1 MEEGM
6 SLLYA
11 IVGIIVMALA
21 VGAIIAGPRI
31 LELQNN
37 AGNAVNRDKSSSNY
51 KAALTNCIHKCN
63 PEGLCARIHAENFE
77 NSMYYVCSCVTC

>member
-1 MEEGM
+1 MAEGM

-21 VGAIIAGPRI
+21 VGAIIAGPKI

-37 AGNAVNRDKSSSNY
+37 AGNAAFRVKSGDNY
-51 KAALTNCIHKCN
+51 KATMINCMHKCN
-63 PEGLCARIHAENFE
+63 PEGLCARIHTENFE
-77 NSMYYVCSCVTC
+77 NSIYYVCSCVTC